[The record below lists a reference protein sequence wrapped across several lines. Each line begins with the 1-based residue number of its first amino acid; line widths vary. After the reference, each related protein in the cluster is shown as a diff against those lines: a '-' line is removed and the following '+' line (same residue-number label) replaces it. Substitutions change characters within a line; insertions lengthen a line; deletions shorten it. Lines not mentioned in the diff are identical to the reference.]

1 MKIQLKKYI
10 QYHGSLETAG
20 KLTKPARDS
29 SCPCSTP
36 RSSVFSLAMQ
46 LVIHDDC
53 LNSEMLDRLTTII
66 VDQFTDSL
74 DLPAMGHLE
83 KLTSFFL
90 RQEEYCKAT
99 LSREQSSSCCT
110 ENSLQHL
117 GSLIALYDPS
127 IYVYCWPIRTI

>member
-1 MKIQLKKYI
+1 
-10 QYHGSLETAG
+10 
-20 KLTKPARDS
+20 
-29 SCPCSTP
+29 
-36 RSSVFSLAMQ
+36 MQ
-46 LVIHDDC
+46 LVIHDEC

-83 KLTSFFL
+83 KLTSFFS

-127 IYVYCWPIRTI
+127 IYVYCWPIRII